1 MKMSQVKT
9 QLILMW
15 LFIIFMLMCMCGCA
29 KSTNP
34 VSDINDGIQQSV
46 TELENY
52 ANHNMVMD
60 ADKKLLLRGAK
71 DCAARA
77 DGMAKTCEAN
87 IEKCQTE
94 NGKLKIERN
103 GLGGIVILLLL
114 WMLKSPLKSIGKK
127 FLGL

>member
-1 MKMSQVKT
+1 MSQVKT

-15 LFIIFMLMCMCGCA
+15 LFIIFMLICMCGCA
-29 KSTNP
+29 QSTNP

-60 ADKKLLLRGAK
+60 SDKKLLLQGAK

-77 DGMAKTCEAN
+77 DAMEKTCIAQ
-87 IEKCQTE
+87 IETCESQK
-94 NGKLKIERN
+94 NKLKLERN
-103 GLGGIVILLLL
+103 GLGGIVVLLLL